1 MLPEVIPLNPK
12 STVFVANVEGVSL
25 AKPLTSETV
34 EVLLSA
40 LDKFAVLVFP
50 NQVLTD
56 EQHIRFSRY
65 FGDLELA
72 TGDYM
77 KQDDR
82 RLQMELN
89 DISNLDRTGG
99 KMGAADPKRLFSLGN
114 MLWHSDSSFK
124 AIPAQYSILSAK
136 IIPATEGDT
145 EFADMRA
152 AWRALDEK
160 TQQKCLGQVT
170 RHSQLYSRGELGFTE
185 FREDQQEAMI
195 PVRQALV
202 RRHPR
207 TKNISLYLSA
217 HAGIIEGWTVPESR
231 IFLKRLTEHATQ
243 REFTYRHQWKV
254 NDLVI
259 WDNQATM
266 HRAMGYDNK
275 ELRDMRRTTIAGVT
289 SSLEEMPA
297 RVF

>member
-1 MLPEVIPLNPK
+1 MSLEITSLNPK
-12 STVFVANVEGVSL
+12 LSDFVAQVEGISL
-25 AKPLTSETV
+25 SEPQTSETV
-34 EVLLSA
+34 EALFNA
-40 LDKFAVLVFP
+40 LDTFAVLVFP

-99 KMGAADPKRLFSLGN
+99 KMETADPKRLFSLGN

-152 AWRALDEK
+152 AWNALDEK

-185 FREDQQEAMI
+185 FREDQQEAMV

-207 TKNISLYLSA
+207 TKNSSLYLSA
-217 HAGIIEGWTVPESR
+217 HAGLIEGWTVPESR
-231 IFLKRLTEHATQ
+231 IFLKRLAEHATQ
-243 REFTYRHQWKV
+243 REFVYRHKWSV

-275 ELRDMRRTTIAGVT
+275 EVRDMRRTTIAGVT

-297 RVF
+297 

>member
-1 MLPEVIPLNPK
+1 MSLEITSLNPK
-12 STVFVANVEGVSL
+12 LSDFVAKVEGISL
-25 AKPLTSETV
+25 SEPQTSETV
-34 EVLLSA
+34 EALFNA
-40 LDKFAVLVFP
+40 LDTFAVLVFP

-99 KMGAADPKRLFSLGN
+99 KMETADPKRLFSLGN

-185 FREDQQEAMI
+185 FREDQQEAMV

-207 TKNISLYLSA
+207 TKNSSLYLSA
-217 HAGIIEGWTVPESR
+217 HAGLIEGWTVPESR
-231 IFLKRLTEHATQ
+231 IFLKRLAEHATQ
-243 REFTYRHQWKV
+243 REFVYRHKWSV

-275 ELRDMRRTTIAGVT
+275 EIRDMRRTTIAGVT

-297 RVF
+297 

>member
-1 MLPEVIPLNPK
+1 MSLEITSLNPK
-12 STVFVANVEGVSL
+12 LSDFVAQVEGISL
-25 AKPLTSETV
+25 SEPQTSETV
-34 EVLLSA
+34 EALFNA
-40 LDKFAVLVFP
+40 LDTFAVLVFP

-99 KMGAADPKRLFSLGN
+99 KMETADPKRLFSLGN

-185 FREDQQEAMI
+185 FREDQQEAMV

-207 TKNISLYLSA
+207 TKNSSLYLSA
-217 HAGIIEGWTVPESR
+217 HAGLIEGWTVPESR
-231 IFLKRLTEHATQ
+231 IFLKRLAEHATQ
-243 REFTYRHQWKV
+243 REFVYRHKWSV

-275 ELRDMRRTTIAGVT
+275 EVRDMRRTTIAGVT

-297 RVF
+297 

>member
-1 MLPEVIPLNPK
+1 MAE
-12 STVFVANVEGVSL
+12 TL
-25 AKPLTSETV
+25 ASETV
-34 EVLLSA
+34 EALFNA
-40 LDKFAVLVFP
+40 LDTFAVLVFP

-99 KMGAADPKRLFSLGN
+99 KMDAADPKRLFSLGN

-136 IIPATEGDT
+136 IIPTADGDT

-152 AWRALDEK
+152 AWNALDEK

-217 HAGIIEGWTVPESR
+217 HAGMIEGWTVPESR

-243 REFTYRHQWKV
+243 REFTYRHKWRV

-275 ELRDMRRTTIAGVT
+275 EVRDMRRTTIAGVT

-297 RVF
+297 

>member
-1 MLPEVIPLNPK
+1 MPLKVTPLNPK
-12 STVFVANVEGVSL
+12 LSDFVAKVEGISL
-25 AKPLTSETV
+25 SEPQTSETV
-34 EVLLSA
+34 EALFNA
-40 LDKFAVLVFP
+40 LDTFAVLVFP

-99 KMGAADPKRLFSLGN
+99 KMETADPKRLFSLGN

-185 FREDQQEAMI
+185 FREDQQAAMV

-207 TKNISLYLSA
+207 TKNSSLYLSA
-217 HAGIIEGWTVPESR
+217 HAGLIEGWTVPESR
-231 IFLKRLTEHATQ
+231 IFLKRLAEHATQ
-243 REFTYRHQWKV
+243 REFVYRHEWSV

-275 ELRDMRRTTIAGVT
+275 EVRDMRRTTVAGVT

-297 RVF
+297 

>member
-1 MLPEVIPLNPK
+1 MDCELP
-12 STVFVANVEGVSL
+12 GVPWTK
-25 AKPLTSETV
+25 KPAE
-34 EVLLSA
+34 
-40 LDKFAVLVFP
+40 
-50 NQVLTD
+50 
-56 EQHIRFSRY
+56 
-65 FGDLELA
+65 
-72 TGDYM
+72 M
-77 KQDDR
+77 
-82 RLQMELN
+82 
-89 DISNLDRTGG
+89 
-99 KMGAADPKRLFSLGN
+99 
-114 MLWHSDSSFK
+114 
-124 AIPAQYSILSAK
+124 
-136 IIPATEGDT
+136 
-145 EFADMRA
+145 
-152 AWRALDEK
+152 
-160 TQQKCLGQVT
+160 LGQVT

-266 HRAMGYDNK
+266 HRRWAM
-275 ELRDMRRTTIAGVT
+275 TTKNYAI
-289 SSLEEMPA
+289 
-297 RVF
+297 

>member
-1 MLPEVIPLNPK
+1 MFLEITSLNPK
-12 STVFVANVEGVSL
+12 LSDFVAKVEGISL
-25 AKPLTSETV
+25 SEPQTSETV
-34 EVLLSA
+34 EALFNA
-40 LDKFAVLVFP
+40 LDTFAVLVFP

-99 KMGAADPKRLFSLGN
+99 KMEAADPKRLFSLGN

-185 FREDQQEAMI
+185 FREDQQEAMV

-207 TKNISLYLSA
+207 TKNSSLYLSA
-217 HAGIIEGWTVPESR
+217 HAGLIEGWTVPESR
-231 IFLKRLTEHATQ
+231 IFLKRLAEHATQ
-243 REFTYRHQWKV
+243 REFVYRHEWSV

-275 ELRDMRRTTIAGVT
+275 EVRDMRRTTIAGVT

-297 RVF
+297 

>member
-1 MLPEVIPLNPK
+1 MSLEITSLNPK
-12 STVFVANVEGVSL
+12 LSDFVAKVEGISL
-25 AKPLTSETV
+25 SEPQTSKTV
-34 EVLLSA
+34 EALFNA
-40 LDKFAVLVFP
+40 LDTFALLVFP

-99 KMGAADPKRLFSLGN
+99 KMETADPKRLFSLGN

-136 IIPATEGDT
+136 IIPTTEGDT

-160 TQQKCLGQVT
+160 TQQKCLGRVT

-185 FREDQQEAMI
+185 FREDQQEAMV

-217 HAGIIEGWTVPESR
+217 HAGLIEGWTVPESR
-231 IFLKRLTEHATQ
+231 IFLKRLVEYATQ
-243 REFTYRHQWKV
+243 REFVYRHKWSV

-275 ELRDMRRTTIAGVT
+275 EVRDMRRTTVAGVT
-289 SSLEEMPA
+289 SSLEEMP
-297 RVF
+297 V

>member
-1 MLPEVIPLNPK
+1 MPLKVTPLNPK
-12 STVFVANVEGVSL
+12 LSDFVAKVEGISL
-25 AKPLTSETV
+25 SEPQTSEIV
-34 EVLLSA
+34 EALFNA
-40 LDKFAVLVFP
+40 LDTFAVLVFP

-152 AWRALDEK
+152 AWNALDEK

-185 FREDQQEAMI
+185 FREDQQEAMV

-207 TKNISLYLSA
+207 TENISLYLSA
-217 HAGIIEGWTVPESR
+217 HAGLIEGWTVPESR

-243 REFTYRHQWKV
+243 REFVYRHKWSV

-275 ELRDMRRTTIAGVT
+275 EVRDMRRATVAGVT
-289 SSLEEMPA
+289 SSLDEMPA
-297 RVF
+297 

>member
-1 MLPEVIPLNPK
+1 MSLEITSLNPK
-12 STVFVANVEGVSL
+12 LSDFVAKVEGISL
-25 AKPLTSETV
+25 SEPQTSETV
-34 EVLLSA
+34 EALFNA
-40 LDKFAVLVFP
+40 LDTFAVLVFP

-99 KMGAADPKRLFSLGN
+99 KMETADPKRLFSLGN

-124 AIPAQYSILSAK
+124 AIPAKYSILSAK
-136 IIPATEGDT
+136 IIPTTEGDT

-160 TQQKCLGQVT
+160 TQQKCLGRVT

-185 FREDQQEAMI
+185 FREDQQEAMV

-217 HAGIIEGWTVPESR
+217 HAGLIEGWTVPESR
-231 IFLKRLTEHATQ
+231 IFLKRLVEYATQ
-243 REFTYRHQWKV
+243 REFVYRHKWSV
-254 NDLVI
+254 NELVI

-275 ELRDMRRTTIAGVT
+275 EVRDMRRTTVAGVT
-289 SSLEEMPA
+289 SSLEEMP
-297 RVF
+297 V

>member
-1 MLPEVIPLNPK
+1 MPLKVTPLNPK
-12 STVFVANVEGVSL
+12 LSDFVAKVEGISL
-25 AKPLTSETV
+25 SEPQTSETV
-34 EVLLSA
+34 EALFNA
-40 LDKFAVLVFP
+40 LDTFAVLVFP

-152 AWRALDEK
+152 AWNALDEK

-185 FREDQQEAMI
+185 FREDQQEAMV

-207 TKNISLYLSA
+207 TKNSSLYLSA
-217 HAGIIEGWTVPESR
+217 HAGLIEGWTVPESR
-231 IFLKRLTEHATQ
+231 IFLKRLAEHATQ
-243 REFTYRHQWKV
+243 REFVYRHKWSV

-275 ELRDMRRTTIAGVT
+275 EIRDMRRTTIAGVT

-297 RVF
+297 

>member
-1 MLPEVIPLNPK
+1 MSLEITSLNPK
-12 STVFVANVEGVSL
+12 LSDFVAKVEGISL
-25 AKPLTSETV
+25 SEPQTSETV
-34 EVLLSA
+34 EVLFNA
-40 LDKFAVLVFP
+40 LDTFAVLVFP

-99 KMGAADPKRLFSLGN
+99 KMETADPKRLFSLGN

-136 IIPATEGDT
+136 IIPTTEGDT

-160 TQQKCLGQVT
+160 TQQKCLGRVT

-185 FREDQQEAMI
+185 FREDQQEAMV

-217 HAGIIEGWTVPESR
+217 HAGLIEGWTVPESR
-231 IFLKRLTEHATQ
+231 IFLKRLVEYATQ
-243 REFTYRHQWKV
+243 REFVYRHKWSV

-259 WDNQATM
+259 WDNQDTM

-275 ELRDMRRTTIAGVT
+275 DVRDMRRTTVAGVT
-289 SSLEEMPA
+289 SSLEEMP
-297 RVF
+297 V

>member
-1 MLPEVIPLNPK
+1 MPLKVTPLNPK
-12 STVFVANVEGVSL
+12 LSDFVAKVEGISL
-25 AKPLTSETV
+25 SEPQASETV
-34 EVLLSA
+34 EALFNA
-40 LDKFAVLVFP
+40 LDTFAVLVFP

-89 DISNLDRTGG
+89 DISNLDRKGG
-99 KMGAADPKRLFSLGN
+99 KMEAADPKRLFSLGN

-185 FREDQQEAMI
+185 FREDQQEAMV

-217 HAGIIEGWTVPESR
+217 HAGLIEDWTVPESR
-231 IFLKRLTEHATQ
+231 IFLKRLAEHATQ
-243 REFTYRHQWKV
+243 REFVYRHKWSV

-275 ELRDMRRTTIAGVT
+275 EVRDMRRTTIAGVT

-297 RVF
+297 

>member
-1 MLPEVIPLNPK
+1 MSLEITSLNPK
-12 STVFVANVEGVSL
+12 LSDFVAKVEGISL
-25 AKPLTSETV
+25 SEPQTSETV
-34 EVLLSA
+34 EALFNA
-40 LDKFAVLVFP
+40 LDTFAVLVFP

-99 KMGAADPKRLFSLGN
+99 KMEAADPKRLFSLGN

-136 IIPATEGDT
+136 IIPTTDGDT

-185 FREDQQEAMI
+185 FREDQQEAMV

-207 TKNISLYLSA
+207 TKNSSLYLSA
-217 HAGIIEGWTVPESR
+217 HAGLIEGWTVPESR
-231 IFLKRLTEHATQ
+231 IFLKRLAEHATQ
-243 REFTYRHQWKV
+243 REFVYRHKWSV

-275 ELRDMRRTTIAGVT
+275 EVRDMRRTTIAGVT

-297 RVF
+297 

>member
-1 MLPEVIPLNPK
+1 
-12 STVFVANVEGVSL
+12 L
-25 AKPLTSETV
+25 AETLASETV
-34 EVLLSA
+34 EALFNA
-40 LDKFAVLVFP
+40 LDTFAVLVFP

-99 KMGAADPKRLFSLGN
+99 KMDADDSKRLFSLGN

-136 IIPATEGDT
+136 IIPTADGDT

-152 AWRALDEK
+152 AWNALDEK

-217 HAGIIEGWTVPESR
+217 HAGMIEGWTVPESR

-243 REFTYRHQWKV
+243 REFTYRHKWRV

-275 ELRDMRRTTIAGVT
+275 EVRDMRRTTIAGVT

-297 RVF
+297 

>member
-1 MLPEVIPLNPK
+1 MLPKVIPLNPK
-12 STVFVANVEGVSL
+12 STVFVAKVEGVSL
-25 AKPLTSETV
+25 AKTLNSETV

-40 LDKFAVLVFP
+40 LDTFAVLVFP
-50 NQVLTD
+50 NQALTD

-65 FGDLELA
+65 FGELELA

-77 KQDDR
+77 KHDDR

-99 KMGAADPKRLFSLGN
+99 KMGASDPKRLFSLGN

-152 AWRALDEK
+152 AWNALDEK

-170 RHSQLYSRGELGFTE
+170 RHSQLYSRGDLGFTE
-185 FREDQQEAMI
+185 FREDQQEAMV

-207 TKNISLYLSA
+207 TKKISLYLSA
-217 HAGIIEGWTVPESR
+217 HAGLIEGWTVPESR
-231 IFLKRLTEHATQ
+231 IFLKRLVEYATQ
-243 REFTYRHQWKV
+243 REFVYRHKWSV

-275 ELRDMRRTTIAGVT
+275 EVRDMRRTTVAGVT
-289 SSLEEMPA
+289 SSLEEMP
-297 RVF
+297 V

>member
-1 MLPEVIPLNPK
+1 MSLEITSLNPK
-12 STVFVANVEGVSL
+12 LSDFVAKVEGISL
-25 AKPLTSETV
+25 SEPQTSETV
-34 EVLLSA
+34 EALFNA
-40 LDKFAVLVFP
+40 LDTFAVLVFP

-99 KMGAADPKRLFSLGN
+99 KMETADPKRLFSLGN

-152 AWRALDEK
+152 AWRALDKK

-185 FREDQQEAMI
+185 FREDQQEAMV

-207 TKNISLYLSA
+207 TKNSSLYLSA
-217 HAGIIEGWTVPESR
+217 HAGLIEGWTVPESR
-231 IFLKRLTEHATQ
+231 IFLKRLAEHATQ
-243 REFTYRHQWKV
+243 REFVYRHKWSV

-275 ELRDMRRTTIAGVT
+275 EIRDMRRTTIAGVT

-297 RVF
+297 

>member
-1 MLPEVIPLNPK
+1 M
-12 STVFVANVEGVSL
+12 
-25 AKPLTSETV
+25 AKPLNTETV
-34 EVLLSA
+34 EVLLNA
-40 LDKFAVLVFP
+40 LDTFAVLVFP

-77 KQDDR
+77 KQNDR

-99 KMGAADPKRLFSLGN
+99 KYEAGDPKRLFSLGN

-136 IIPATEGDT
+136 IIPTTEGDT

-152 AWRALDEK
+152 AWNALDEK

-185 FREDQQEAMI
+185 FRKDQQEAMI

-217 HAGIIEGWTVPESR
+217 HAGLIEGWTVPESR
-231 IFLKRLTEHATQ
+231 IFLKRLVEYATQ
-243 REFTYRHQWKV
+243 REFVYRHKWSV

-275 ELRDMRRTTIAGVT
+275 DVRDMRRTTIVGVI
-289 SSLEEMPA
+289 SSLQEMPA
-297 RVF
+297 

>member
-1 MLPEVIPLNPK
+1 MSLEITSLNPK
-12 STVFVANVEGVSL
+12 LSDFVAKVEGISL
-25 AKPLTSETV
+25 SEPQTSETV
-34 EVLLSA
+34 EALFNA
-40 LDKFAVLVFP
+40 LDTFAVLVFP

-99 KMGAADPKRLFSLGN
+99 KMETADPKRLFSLGN

-185 FREDQQEAMI
+185 FREDQQEAMV

-217 HAGIIEGWTVPESR
+217 HPGLIEGWTVPESR
-231 IFLKRLTEHATQ
+231 IFLKRLAEHATQ
-243 REFTYRHQWKV
+243 REFVYRHEWSV

-275 ELRDMRRTTIAGVT
+275 EVRDMRRTTIAGVT

-297 RVF
+297 

>member
-1 MLPEVIPLNPK
+1 MSLEITSLNPK
-12 STVFVANVEGVSL
+12 LSDFVAKVEGISL
-25 AKPLTSETV
+25 SEPQTSETV
-34 EVLLSA
+34 EALFNA
-40 LDKFAVLVFP
+40 LDTFAVLVFP
-50 NQVLTD
+50 NQVVTD

-99 KMGAADPKRLFSLGN
+99 KMETADPKRLFSLGN

-160 TQQKCLGQVT
+160 IQQKCLGQVT

-185 FREDQQEAMI
+185 FREDQQEAMV

-207 TKNISLYLSA
+207 TENISLYLSA
-217 HAGIIEGWTVPESR
+217 HAGLIEGWTVPESR

-243 REFTYRHQWKV
+243 REFVYRHKWSV

-275 ELRDMRRTTIAGVT
+275 EVRDMRRTTVAGIT

-297 RVF
+297 

>member
-1 MLPEVIPLNPK
+1 MPLKVTPLNPK
-12 STVFVANVEGVSL
+12 LSDFVAKVEGISL
-25 AKPLTSETV
+25 SEPQTSETV
-34 EVLLSA
+34 EALFNA
-40 LDKFAVLVFP
+40 LDTFAVLVFP

-99 KMGAADPKRLFSLGN
+99 KMETADPKRLFSLGN

-185 FREDQQEAMI
+185 FREDQQEAMV

-207 TKNISLYLSA
+207 TKNSSLYLSA
-217 HAGIIEGWTVPESR
+217 HAGLIEGWTVPESR
-231 IFLKRLTEHATQ
+231 IFLKRLAEHATQ
-243 REFTYRHQWKV
+243 REFVYRHKWSV

-275 ELRDMRRTTIAGVT
+275 EVRDMRRTTVAGVT

-297 RVF
+297 

>member
-1 MLPEVIPLNPK
+1 MSEPQ
-12 STVFVANVEGVSL
+12 
-25 AKPLTSETV
+25 TSETV
-34 EVLLSA
+34 EALFNA
-40 LDKFAVLVFP
+40 LDTFAVLVFP

-99 KMGAADPKRLFSLGN
+99 KMEAADPKRLFSLGN

-185 FREDQQEAMI
+185 FREDQQEAMV

-207 TKNISLYLSA
+207 TENISLYLSA
-217 HAGIIEGWTVPESR
+217 HAGLIEGWTVPESR

-243 REFTYRHQWKV
+243 REFVYRHKWSV

-275 ELRDMRRTTIAGVT
+275 EVRDMRRTTVAGVT

-297 RVF
+297 

>member
-1 MLPEVIPLNPK
+1 MSEPQ
-12 STVFVANVEGVSL
+12 
-25 AKPLTSETV
+25 TSETV
-34 EVLLSA
+34 EALFNA
-40 LDKFAVLVFP
+40 LDTFAVLVFP

-99 KMGAADPKRLFSLGN
+99 KMETADPKRLFSLGN

-136 IIPATEGDT
+136 IIPTTEGDT

-170 RHSQLYSRGELGFTE
+170 LHSQLYSRGELGFTE
-185 FREDQQEAMI
+185 FREDQQEAMV

-217 HAGIIEGWTVPESR
+217 HAGLIEGWTVPESR

-243 REFTYRHQWKV
+243 REFIYRHKWSV

-275 ELRDMRRTTIAGVT
+275 EVRDMRRTTIAGVT
-289 SSLEEMPA
+289 SSLEEMPT
-297 RVF
+297 

>member
-1 MLPEVIPLNPK
+1 MSLEITSLNPK
-12 STVFVANVEGVSL
+12 LSDFVAKVEGISL
-25 AKPLTSETV
+25 SEPQTSETV
-34 EVLLSA
+34 EALFNA
-40 LDKFAVLVFP
+40 LDTFAVLVFP

-99 KMGAADPKRLFSLGN
+99 KIETADPKRLFSLGN

-124 AIPAQYSILSAK
+124 VIPAQYSILSAK
-136 IIPATEGDT
+136 IIPTTEGDT

-160 TQQKCLGQVT
+160 TQKKCLGRVT

-185 FREDQQEAMI
+185 FREDQQEAMV

-217 HAGIIEGWTVPESR
+217 HAGLIEGWTVPESR
-231 IFLKRLTEHATQ
+231 IFLKRLVEYATQ
-243 REFTYRHQWKV
+243 REFVYRHKWSV

-275 ELRDMRRTTIAGVT
+275 EVRDMRRTTVAGVT
-289 SSLEEMPA
+289 SSLEEMP
-297 RVF
+297 V

>member
-1 MLPEVIPLNPK
+1 MSLEITSLNPK
-12 STVFVANVEGVSL
+12 LSDFVAKVEGISL
-25 AKPLTSETV
+25 SEPQTSKTV
-34 EVLLSA
+34 EALFNA
-40 LDKFAVLVFP
+40 LDTFAVLVFP

-99 KMGAADPKRLFSLGN
+99 KMETADPKRLFSLGN

-136 IIPATEGDT
+136 IIPTTEGDT

-160 TQQKCLGQVT
+160 TQQKCLGRVT

-185 FREDQQEAMI
+185 FREDQQEAMV

-217 HAGIIEGWTVPESR
+217 HAGLIEGWTVPESR
-231 IFLKRLTEHATQ
+231 IFLKRLVEYATQ
-243 REFTYRHQWKV
+243 REFVYRHKWSV

-275 ELRDMRRTTIAGVT
+275 EVRDMRRTTVAGVT
-289 SSLEEMPA
+289 SSLEEMP
-297 RVF
+297 V

>member
-1 MLPEVIPLNPK
+1 MSLEITSLNPK
-12 STVFVANVEGVSL
+12 LSDFVAKVEGISL
-25 AKPLTSETV
+25 SEPQTSETV
-34 EVLLSA
+34 EALFNA
-40 LDKFAVLVFP
+40 LDTFAVLVFP

-99 KMGAADPKRLFSLGN
+99 KMETADPKRLFSLGN

-124 AIPAQYSILSAK
+124 AIPAQYAILSAK
-136 IIPATEGDT
+136 IIPTTEGDT

-185 FREDQQEAMI
+185 FREDQQEAMV

-217 HAGIIEGWTVPESR
+217 HAGLIEGWTVPESR

-243 REFTYRHQWKV
+243 REFIYRHKWSV

-275 ELRDMRRTTIAGVT
+275 EVRDMRRATVAAVT
-289 SSLEEMPA
+289 SSLDEMPA
-297 RVF
+297 

>member
-1 MLPEVIPLNPK
+1 MPLKVTPLNPK
-12 STVFVANVEGVSL
+12 LSDFVAKVEGISL
-25 AKPLTSETV
+25 SEPQTSETV
-34 EVLLSA
+34 EALFNA
-40 LDKFAVLVFP
+40 LDTFAVLVFP

-99 KMGAADPKRLFSLGN
+99 KMETADPKRLFSLGN

-152 AWRALDEK
+152 AWNALDEK

-185 FREDQQEAMI
+185 FREDQQEAMV

-207 TKNISLYLSA
+207 TKNSSLYLSA
-217 HAGIIEGWTVPESR
+217 HAGLIEGWTVPESR
-231 IFLKRLTEHATQ
+231 IFLKRLAEHATQ
-243 REFTYRHQWKV
+243 REFVYRHKWSV

-259 WDNQATM
+259 WDNQSTM

-275 ELRDMRRTTIAGVT
+275 EVRDMRRTTVAGVT

-297 RVF
+297 

>member
-1 MLPEVIPLNPK
+1 MTPKVTPLNPK
-12 STVFVANVEGVSL
+12 LTDFVAKVEGVSL
-25 AKPLTSETV
+25 AETLASETV
-34 EVLLSA
+34 EALFNA
-40 LDKFAVLVFP
+40 LDTFAVLVFP

-89 DISNLDRTGG
+89 DISNLDRSGG
-99 KMGAADPKRLFSLGN
+99 KMDADDPKRLFSLGN

-136 IIPATEGDT
+136 IIPTTDGDT

-152 AWRALDEK
+152 AWNALDEK

-185 FREDQQEAMI
+185 FPGRSAGSNDSSEA
-195 PVRQALV
+195 
-202 RRHPR
+202 
-207 TKNISLYLSA
+207 
-217 HAGIIEGWTVPESR
+217 GSR
-231 IFLKRLTEHATQ
+231 SKA
-243 REFTYRHQWKV
+243 
-254 NDLVI
+254 
-259 WDNQATM
+259 
-266 HRAMGYDNK
+266 
-275 ELRDMRRTTIAGVT
+275 
-289 SSLEEMPA
+289 P
-297 RVF
+297 

>member
-1 MLPEVIPLNPK
+1 MPLKVTPLNPK
-12 STVFVANVEGVSL
+12 LSDFVAKVEGISL
-25 AKPLTSETV
+25 SEPQASETV
-34 EVLLSA
+34 EA
-40 LDKFAVLVFP
+40 LFNTLDTFAVLVFP

-185 FREDQQEAMI
+185 FREDQQEAMV

-207 TKNISLYLSA
+207 TKNSSLYLSA
-217 HAGIIEGWTVPESR
+217 HAGLIEGWTVPESR
-231 IFLKRLTEHATQ
+231 IFLKRLAEHATQ
-243 REFTYRHQWKV
+243 REFVYRHKWSV

-275 ELRDMRRTTIAGVT
+275 EVRDMRRTTVAGVT

-297 RVF
+297 

>member
-1 MLPEVIPLNPK
+1 MSLEITSLNPK
-12 STVFVANVEGVSL
+12 LSDFVAKVEGISL
-25 AKPLTSETV
+25 SEPQTSETV
-34 EVLLSA
+34 EALFNA
-40 LDKFAVLVFP
+40 LDTFAVLVFP

-99 KMGAADPKRLFSLGN
+99 KMETADPKRLFSLGN

-136 IIPATEGDT
+136 IIPTTEGDT

-160 TQQKCLGQVT
+160 TQQKCLGRVT

-185 FREDQQEAMI
+185 FREDQQEAMV

-217 HAGIIEGWTVPESR
+217 HAGLIEGWTVPESR
-231 IFLKRLTEHATQ
+231 IFLKRLVEYATQ
-243 REFTYRHQWKV
+243 REFVYRHKWSV

-275 ELRDMRRTTIAGVT
+275 EVRDMRRTTVAGVT
-289 SSLEEMPA
+289 SSLKEMP
-297 RVF
+297 V

>member
-1 MLPEVIPLNPK
+1 MSEPQ
-12 STVFVANVEGVSL
+12 
-25 AKPLTSETV
+25 TSETV
-34 EVLLSA
+34 EALFNA
-40 LDKFAVLVFP
+40 LDTFAVLVFP

-99 KMGAADPKRLFSLGN
+99 KIETADPKRLFSLGN

-136 IIPATEGDT
+136 IIPTTEGDT

-160 TQQKCLGQVT
+160 TQQKCLGRVT

-185 FREDQQEAMI
+185 FREDQQEAMV
-195 PVRQALV
+195 PVSQALV

-217 HAGIIEGWTVPESR
+217 HAGLIEGWTVPESR
-231 IFLKRLTEHATQ
+231 IFLKRLVEYATQ
-243 REFTYRHQWKV
+243 REFVYRHKWSV

-275 ELRDMRRTTIAGVT
+275 EVRDMRRTTVAGVT
-289 SSLEEMPA
+289 SSLEEMP
-297 RVF
+297 V

>member
-1 MLPEVIPLNPK
+1 MSLEITSLNPK
-12 STVFVANVEGVSL
+12 LSDFVAKVEGISL
-25 AKPLTSETV
+25 SEPQTSETV
-34 EVLLSA
+34 EALFNA
-40 LDKFAVLVFP
+40 LDTFAVLVFP

-99 KMGAADPKRLFSLGN
+99 KMEAADPKRLFSLGN

-185 FREDQQEAMI
+185 FREDQQEAMV

-207 TKNISLYLSA
+207 TKNSSLYLSA
-217 HAGIIEGWTVPESR
+217 HAGLIEGWTVPESR
-231 IFLKRLTEHATQ
+231 IFLKRLAEHATQ
-243 REFTYRHQWKV
+243 REFVYRHKWSV

-275 ELRDMRRTTIAGVT
+275 EVRDMRRTTIAGVT

-297 RVF
+297 

>member
-1 MLPEVIPLNPK
+1 MSEPQ
-12 STVFVANVEGVSL
+12 
-25 AKPLTSETV
+25 TSETV
-34 EVLLSA
+34 EALFNA
-40 LDKFAVLVFP
+40 LDTFAVLVFP

-99 KMGAADPKRLFSLGN
+99 KMEAADPKRLFSLGN

-185 FREDQQEAMI
+185 FREDQQEAMV

-207 TKNISLYLSA
+207 TKNSSLYLSA
-217 HAGIIEGWTVPESR
+217 HAGLIEGWTVPESR
-231 IFLKRLTEHATQ
+231 IFLKRLAEHATQ
-243 REFTYRHQWKV
+243 REFVYRHKWSV

-275 ELRDMRRTTIAGVT
+275 EIRDMRRTTIAGVT

-297 RVF
+297 

>member
-1 MLPEVIPLNPK
+1 MSLEITSLNPK
-12 STVFVANVEGVSL
+12 LSDFVAKVEGISL
-25 AKPLTSETV
+25 SEPQTSETV
-34 EVLLSA
+34 EALFNA
-40 LDKFAVLVFP
+40 LDTFAVLVFP

-99 KMGAADPKRLFSLGN
+99 KMEAADPKRLFSLGN

-185 FREDQQEAMI
+185 FREDQQETMV

-207 TKNISLYLSA
+207 TKKISLYLSA
-217 HAGIIEGWTVPESR
+217 HAGLIEGWTVPESR
-231 IFLKRLTEHATQ
+231 IFLKRLAEHATQ
-243 REFTYRHQWKV
+243 REFVYRHKWSV

-275 ELRDMRRTTIAGVT
+275 EVRDMRRTTIAGVT

-297 RVF
+297 

>member
-1 MLPEVIPLNPK
+1 MSLEITSLNPK
-12 STVFVANVEGVSL
+12 LSDFVAKVEGISL
-25 AKPLTSETV
+25 SEPQTSKTV
-34 EVLLSA
+34 EALFNA
-40 LDKFAVLVFP
+40 LDTFAVLVFP

-99 KMGAADPKRLFSLGN
+99 KMETADPKRLFSLGN

-136 IIPATEGDT
+136 IIPTTEGDT

-160 TQQKCLGQVT
+160 TQHKCLGRVT

-185 FREDQQEAMI
+185 FREDQQEAMV

-217 HAGIIEGWTVPESR
+217 HAGLIEGWTVPESR
-231 IFLKRLTEHATQ
+231 IFLKRLVEYATQ
-243 REFTYRHQWKV
+243 REFVYRHKWSV
-254 NDLVI
+254 NELVI

-275 ELRDMRRTTIAGVT
+275 EVRDMRRTTVAGVT
-289 SSLEEMPA
+289 SSLKEMP
-297 RVF
+297 V